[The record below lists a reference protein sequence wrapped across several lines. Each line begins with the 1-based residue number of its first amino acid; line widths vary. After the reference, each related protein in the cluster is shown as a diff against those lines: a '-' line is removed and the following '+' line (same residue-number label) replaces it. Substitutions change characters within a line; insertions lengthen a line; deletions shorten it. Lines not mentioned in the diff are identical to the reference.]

1 MSVIC
6 HLQPR
11 IADLRHAIGRHLY
24 ATTLLVAFL
33 LDGSLVCATGNS
45 SHSLLLLDS
54 IQAMSGQDM
63 RKSPF

>member
-11 IADLRHAIGRHLY
+11 IANLRHAIGRHLY
-24 ATTLLVAFL
+24 ATTLLVAFCWI
-33 LDGSLVCATGNS
+33 SLPLRDTGIS

>member
-1 MSVIC
+1 MSVTC
-6 HLQPR
+6 RLRPDPVNSQLA
-11 IADLRHAIGRHLY
+11 ADLPLN
-24 ATTLLVAFL
+24 ATTLLVAFCWI
-33 LDGSLVCATGNS
+33 SLPLRDTGIS